1 MLIVLIKRPLNL
13 IKSTNLCR
21 PSALKASLYPFIEV
35 ALMLFELVV
44 VLTSKH
50 FPEEISFFKF
60 FIAEGY

>member
-1 MLIVLIKRPLNL
+1 MLIVLTKRPLNL

-21 PSALKASLYPFIEV
+21 SSALKARLYPFIEV

-50 FPEEISFFKF
+50 FPEEISFFTL
-60 FIAEGY
+60 FIEEGY